1 MTPQQLLTRG
11 GWGRTQAPGP
21 DAEKRE
27 PRGSCRRGLEAR
39 AAARAVEVSPES
51 GRHTP
56 PQTGDPHPGP
66 PGCRPRPARTT
77 PRPPPGAASSG
88 VTLGVTSAGHLL
100 WAPPSAGSRR
110 VLPHRHT
117 CLCRPWLA
125 APRSPHPWRPA
136 EALSLVTTVPVTR
149 AARAPRERLRL
160 AACEPL
166 VGSSLIDSIHESL
179 SRAPGK

>member
-1 MTPQQLLTRG
+1 M
-11 GWGRTQAPGP
+11 GRLGPHPGTG
-21 DAEKRE
+21 A
-27 PRGSCRRGLEAR
+27 RRREAR
-39 AAARAVEVSPES
+39 AEGQLQARARSES
-51 GRHTP
+51 SRTRSGSVPRERPAHA
-56 PQTGDPHPGP
+56 PQTGDPHLGP
-66 PGCRPRPARTT
+66 PGCRPRPARTA